1 MTCVGKISHQQFNN
15 TKNSHFSCFVLCAA
29 ERGKEGASNGGQS
42 VYCTNMS
49 NPENNGP

>member
-1 MTCVGKISHQQFNN
+1 MHCQ
-15 TKNSHFSCFVLCAA
+15 KNLTFLVLLVLCAA

-42 VYCTNMS
+42 VYRKNMS